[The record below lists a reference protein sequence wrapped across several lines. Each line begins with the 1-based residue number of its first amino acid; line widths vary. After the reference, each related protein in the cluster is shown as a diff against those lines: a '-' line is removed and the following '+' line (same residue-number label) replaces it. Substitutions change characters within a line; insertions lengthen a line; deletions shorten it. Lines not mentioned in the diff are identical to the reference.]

1 MSDETQM
8 VSPSETDF
16 AVMQLVQIS
25 WLLNL
30 ITNVYFMSLTFGTTQ
45 MSLFLQF

>member
-8 VSPSETDF
+8 VSPSEADF
-16 AVMQLVQIS
+16 AVMQFVQIS

-30 ITNVYFMSLTFGTTQ
+30 ITNVYFMSLTFATTQ